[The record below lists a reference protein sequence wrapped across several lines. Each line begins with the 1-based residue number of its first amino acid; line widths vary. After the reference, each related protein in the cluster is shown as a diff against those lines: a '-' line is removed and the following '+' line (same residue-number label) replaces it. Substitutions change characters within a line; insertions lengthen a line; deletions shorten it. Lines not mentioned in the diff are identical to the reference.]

1 MAENENKETTQT
13 EDESEVTNESSVE
26 DEKPDAGAQVDYG
39 MLLDALKRVE
49 ENQTRLQS
57 QIAKISD
64 AQSVLV
70 DAGAV
75 VHDDSTCNP
84 DDTGYDEY
92 VSIEQLDLS
101 I

>member
-1 MAENENKETTQT
+1 MAKNENKEVESN

-26 DEKPDAGAQVDYG
+26 VENPDAGAQADYG

-49 ENQTRLQS
+49 ENQSRLQS

-75 VHDDSTCNP
+75 VHDDSTCDT

>member
-1 MAENENKETTQT
+1 MTKNENKETTQT
-13 EDESEVTNESSVE
+13 EGESEVTNESSVE
-26 DEKPDAGAQVDYG
+26 VQNSDAGAQADYG
-39 MLLDALKRVE
+39 VLLDALKRVE
-49 ENQTRLQS
+49 ENQARLQS

-75 VHDDSTCNP
+75 VHDDSERDS